1 MYKKVL
7 MIATVSSIAFVGATE
22 ARDQIRIVG
31 SIAVYPLATVV
42 AGQLGKVID
51 FKTSVVESASF
62 RRLGWRQVPAAS
74 AGQRI
79 IGKTSFI
86 KSLYEPQVR
95 RKFEAG

>member
-22 ARDQIRIVG
+22 ARVQIRIVG
-31 SIAVYPLATVV
+31 STTVYPFATVV

-51 FKTSVVESASF
+51 FKTSVVESTSF
-62 RRLGWRQVPAAS
+62 RRLGWRQVPA

-86 KSLYEPQVR
+86 KSLYVPQVR